1 MPGRTD
7 SPIVLS
13 PYTIRPL
20 LEARRSGAPE
30 TSASLDL
37 GLSSSQVRLAS
48 TGVHFPDGQCLP
60 WDAVDRIAAEH
71 PVCWLVAGNTTEKIQ
86 LFSEALNRFYSLM
99 PTERAPT
106 LLVSGIP
113 MHRIKGI
120 DPHEDTLRKIRSVAQ
135 VTGRVL
141 DTTTGLGY
149 TAIEA
154 AKTATEVVTI
164 ELDPTVL
171 EVGRR
176 NPWSR
181 ELFTR
186 SNISQLVGDS
196 AEVIRSL
203 NAATFARIFHDPPTF
218 KLAGQL
224 YSGAFYRE
232 LYRVLQSGGRLFHYI
247 GDLESRT
254 GSTVAKGAIRRL
266 QEAGFKRVEQ
276 RQETFGL
283 VALK

>member
-1 MPGRTD
+1 M
-7 SPIVLS
+7 
-13 PYTIRPL
+13 
-20 LEARRSGAPE
+20 SGE
-30 TSASLDL
+30 TVVMASLDL
-37 GLSSSQVRLAS
+37 GLTSSQVVLNAD
-48 TGVHFPDGQCLP
+48 GVVLPNGQHLSWEDVTEIADTQTACFLLR
-60 WDAVDRIAAEH
+60 DERI
-71 PVCWLVAGNTTEKIQ
+71 EKVQ
-86 LFSEALNRFYSLM
+86 FFSEALDRFYSLM

-120 DPHEDTLRKIRSVAQ
+120 DPHEDTLRKIQSVAP

-186 SNISQLVGDS
+186 PNIRQLIGDA
-196 AEVIRSL
+196 AEVVPTL
-203 NAATFARIFHDPPTF
+203 ETAHFARIFHDPPTF

-224 YSGAFYRE
+224 YSGEFYRE
-232 LYRVLQSGGRLFHYI
+232 LYRVLQPGGRLFHYI

-266 QEAGFKRVEQ
+266 QDAGFRRVEQ
-276 RQETFGL
+276 RKETFGL

>member
-1 MPGRTD
+1 MTRTEE
-7 SPIVLS
+7 PVLS
-13 PYTIRPL
+13 HYQARPW
-20 LEARRSGAPE
+20 LETWQAGQTTAPG
-30 TSASLDL
+30 SLDL
-37 GLSSSQVRLAS
+37 GLTQCQVALGGDGAVLPGGLRLTWEQVREIVENPVVCYVLR
-48 TGVHFPDGQCLP
+48 GGQL
-60 WDAVDRIAAEH
+60 
-71 PVCWLVAGNTTEKIQ
+71 EKVQ
-86 LFSEALNRFYSLM
+86 RYSEELQRFYSLM

-120 DPHEDTLRKIRSVAQ
+120 DPHEDTLRKIRSVAP

-154 AKTATEVVTI
+154 AKSAREVVTI

-171 EVGRR
+171 EVARW

-186 SNISQLVGDS
+186 PNIRQLIGDS

-203 NAATFARIFHDPPTF
+203 ETASFARIFHDPPTF
-218 KLAGQL
+218 KRAGQL
-224 YSGAFYRE
+224 YSGEFYRE
-232 LYRVLQSGGRLFHYI
+232 LYRVLQPGGRLFHYI

-266 QEAGFKRVEQ
+266 QEAGFQRVEQ
-276 RQETFGL
+276 RKETFAL
-283 VALK
+283 VAPK